1 SQDNNIP
8 KVDETQSIATN
19 LNVSDYYIQIRDLY
33 TSNLCYFPEFNAS
46 IPLKFVYIPVHD
58 IVKDFNTID
67 TLTGFKWLE
76 NISHQLLNDKKYVL
90 FGFEEEN
97 IPIYR
102 SERSVSEILVQYSN
116 KIKSNLDVDEVYI
129 CSKICVNYHITG
141 VRDDNILF

>member
-1 SQDNNIP
+1 MITASYNSKD
-8 KVDETQSIATN
+8 
-19 LNVSDYYIQIRDLY
+19 DYDYKIRDLY

-90 FGFEEEN
+90 FGFEE
-97 IPIYR
+97 
-102 SERSVSEILVQYSN
+102 V
-116 KIKSNLDVDEVYI
+116 
-129 CSKICVNYHITG
+129 
-141 VRDDNILF
+141 